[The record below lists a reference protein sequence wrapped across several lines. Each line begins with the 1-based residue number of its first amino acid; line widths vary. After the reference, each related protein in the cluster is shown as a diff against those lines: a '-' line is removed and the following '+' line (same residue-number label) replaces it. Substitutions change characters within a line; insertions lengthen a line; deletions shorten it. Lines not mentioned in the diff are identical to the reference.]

1 MIRKQQTIA
10 KPIQI
15 DGIGLHTG
23 KAISM
28 SVFPAD
34 ANHGIQFVRVDL
46 TDNPTIFA
54 DPLNVVETSRSTKIG
69 EGEATVQTIEHFMA
83 ALYYLG
89 IDNVIIEIDG
99 EEVPILDGSAMPFIQ
114 HLETAGIKQ
123 LQEDRQV
130 FNLEETIEFK
140 DEENDVHIIA
150 TPSDEFSVFCM
161 VDYGSK
167 NLGSQYAELAK
178 IGDFKE
184 KIAAARTF
192 CFFSEL
198 EFLAEN
204 NLIQGGSL
212 DNALVIVEKSVTD
225 SELDRVA
232 KLFNKPKVEIDE
244 NGFLNNVG
252 GTEKNEPAKHK
263 LLDVV
268 GDLALLG
275 QSINMRIIA
284 KRPGHYANTELAKKI
299 QKQIKKQ
306 MKHAKIPTYQPNE
319 PPVMN
324 IEQVKELLPHRY
336 PFLLVDK
343 IVKMTDDEIIG
354 IKNVTGNEQFFE
366 GHFPN
371 NPVFPGVLQIEAL
384 AQVGGV
390 LALSKQEDP
399 YGWDTY
405 FLKIDNCK
413 FKSMVFPGDT
423 LILKMTFT
431 QPIRRGICIMK
442 GEAYVGDK
450 LITEADLVAKI
461 QKREHK

>member
-1 MIRKQQTIA
+1 MMRKQQTIA
-10 KPIQI
+10 KPVQI
-15 DGIGLHTG
+15 EGIGLHTG
-23 KAISM
+23 QEISM
-28 SVFPAD
+28 SIFPAD

-46 TDNPTIFA
+46 EDNPTIFV
-54 DPLNVVETSRSTKIG
+54 DPLNVIETSRSTKIG
-69 EGEATVQTIEHFMA
+69 EGGVSVQTIEHFMA
-83 ALYYLG
+83 AMFYLG
-89 IDNVIIEIDG
+89 IDNAIVEIDG
-99 EEVPILDGSAMPFIQ
+99 EEIPILDGSAMPFINK
-114 HLETAGIKQ
+114 LEEVGVKG
-123 LQEDRQV
+123 LQEDKEV
-130 FNLEETIEFK
+130 FALEETIEFK

-167 NLGSQYAELAK
+167 TLGSQYAELSK
-178 IGDFKE
+178 ISDFKE
-184 KIAAARTF
+184 KIASSRTF

-198 EFLAEN
+198 EYLAQN
-204 NLIQGGSL
+204 NLIRGGSL
-212 DNALVIVEKSVTD
+212 DNALVVVENSVSDT
-225 SELDRVA
+225 ELERVA
-232 KLFNKPKVEIDE
+232 KIFNKPKVDVDE

-252 GTEKNEPAKHK
+252 NTEKNEPAKHK
-263 LLDVV
+263 LLDIV
-268 GDLALLG
+268 GDLALIG
-275 QSINMRIIA
+275 QSVNMRIIA

-299 QKQIKKQ
+299 QKQIKQQVK
-306 MKHAKIPTYQPNE
+306 KSKIPTFDPNE
-319 PPVMN
+319 KPVMD
-324 IEQVKELLPHRY
+324 IEQVKQLLPHRY

-343 IVKMTDDEIIG
+343 IVKMEENEIIG
-354 IKNVTGNEQFFE
+354 IKNVTGNEEFFQ

-390 LALSKQEDP
+390 LALSQQEDP

-423 LILKMTFT
+423 LILKMSFT

-442 GEAYVGDK
+442 GEAYVGNR

-461 QKREHK
+461 QKR